1 MLGVYRPMKVK
12 LISFFRLC
20 LTFSLIL
27 AFIPWAAADV
37 SKEIVTEYEASYVN
51 RAMFLKVPIRG
62 ERQTIFLRGRNII
75 PDDSTAGLQLSF
87 LVGEQ
92 VRVTELRFRNSSIEF
107 RVSGIDGAKRGTLV
121 YQFPGQL
128 EFNFPER
135 KNFDRALNNSLTS
148 GLSYREI
155 EAAKKEFIQNEF
167 RRITQQIALTTSTD
181 NSFVRQAISAEIP
194 EVAEALKSRDT
205 AERALV
211 SLRSDYDDADA
222 ERRQLSEQVRELNN
236 TLNREQE
243 EGLNIRNE
251 RDSLARKG
259 VSQQQELVGLKN
271 ENSQIKE
278 QLSSL
283 AMEMNIQ
290 LGSNSSL
297 SGQVDSL
304 SNSLQDLKND
314 WAALQ
319 KKMESTEN
327 ELSKIRDER
336 NKLTSDL
343 SLSKRKASQL
353 ESRLNSLTSNKNSL
367 EANYVRT
374 KNTLDNLELAGKTAV
389 SLSLSRLPGDSGGVE
404 GAVSYAVNLLSK
416 RIGVL
421 SVEPPESIK
430 DEGKASFTVE
440 SPDTVQFTDEERVM
454 FASLGKETRV
464 KAVWN
469 SMGGSLE
476 SRLANGEELQAV
488 APREKAEWM
497 WFFSGS
503 PDSSELVMLKVSF
516 LDENDNVIPVTAL
529 EFEIEPG
536 SIIPMKIT
544 GSFWIPVLIGFILGS
559 LLAAVLCR
567 ITGKSRDGKSRRE
580 KSRKD
585 PSKYSTQ
592 KDL

>member
-1 MLGVYRPMKVK
+1 MKVK

-20 LTFSLIL
+20 IIFSLIL
-27 AFIPWAAADV
+27 AFTPWAPADV
-37 SKEIVTEYEASYVN
+37 SREIITEYETNYVN
-51 RAMFLKVPIRG
+51 RAMFLKIPIRG
-62 ERQTIFLRGRNII
+62 ERQTIFLRGSNII
-75 PDDSTAGLQLSF
+75 PDDSTAGLPLSF

-107 RVSGIDGAKRGTLV
+107 RVSGIDGVKRGTLV

-135 KNFDRALNNSLTS
+135 ENFDRALNNSLTS

-167 RRITQQIALTTSTD
+167 RRVTQQIALTTSTD
-181 NSFVRQAISAEIP
+181 NSFVMQAISAEIP
-194 EVAEALKSRDT
+194 EVTAALKSRDT
-205 AERALV
+205 AEKALV
-211 SLRSDYDDADA
+211 ALRSDYEGADA
-222 ERRQLSEQVRELNN
+222 ERRQLSEQVLELNN
-236 TLNREQE
+236 ALNREQE
-243 EGLNIRNE
+243 EGRNIRNE
-251 RDSLARKG
+251 RDSLARKES
-259 VSQQQELVGLKN
+259 SQQQELVGLKN
-271 ENSQIKE
+271 ENSKIKE
-278 QLSSL
+278 QLSRL
-283 AMEMNIQ
+283 AGEMDIQ

-297 SGQVDSL
+297 SGQVNSL
-304 SNSLQDLKND
+304 SGSLQKLKND
-314 WAALQ
+314 WAAQ
-319 KKMESTEN
+319 QEKIESTEN
-327 ELSKIRDER
+327 ELIKIRDER
-336 NKLTSDL
+336 NKLTSDF
-343 SLSKRKASQL
+343 SLSMRKISQL

-374 KNTLDNLELAGKTAV
+374 KNQLDNLELAEKTAV
-389 SLSLSRLPGDSGGVE
+389 SISLSRLPEDSGGVE
-404 GAVSYAVNLLSK
+404 GTVSYAVNLLSK
-416 RIGVL
+416 RIGIL
-421 SVEPPESIK
+421 SVKPPESIE

-476 SRLANGEELQAV
+476 SRLANGKELQAV

-503 PDSSELVMLKVSF
+503 LDSSELVMLKVSF
-516 LDENDNVIPVTAL
+516 LDDNDNVIPVTAL
-529 EFEIEPG
+529 EFEIEPK
-536 SIIPMKIT
+536 SILPMKIT

-559 LLAAVLCR
+559 LLAAALCR
-567 ITGKSRDGKSRRE
+567 FTGKRSNGKSKRE
-580 KSRKD
+580 KSSRD